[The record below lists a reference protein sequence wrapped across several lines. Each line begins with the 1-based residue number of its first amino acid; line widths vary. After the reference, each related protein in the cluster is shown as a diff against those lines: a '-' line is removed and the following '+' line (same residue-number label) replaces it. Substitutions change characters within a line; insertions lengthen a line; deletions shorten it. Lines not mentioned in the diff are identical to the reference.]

1 MSMVRCDCCTGKK
14 TIIGLGNIS
23 KKCHVCKGMGFK
35 ECNDLA
41 NVVIGGIRTSEPVH
55 VVKEGLIVDA
65 STLDAVCNK
74 NNDSLSP
81 LEQKKIDQSLRA
93 KAMWAKR
100 KAEQAGQ

>member
-23 KKCHVCKGMGFK
+23 KKCPVCKGVGFK

-41 NVVIGGIRTSEPVH
+41 SVSEPLEA
-55 VVKEGLIVDA
+55 KAGLIVSDD
-65 STLDAVCNK
+65 TLYLVSNK

-81 LEQKKIDQSLRA
+81 LEQKKIDQSA
-93 KAMWAKR
+93 KMKEVWAKR
-100 KAEQAGQ
+100 KAKQA

>member
-14 TIIGLGNIS
+14 TIIGLGNIA
-23 KKCHVCKGMGFK
+23 KKCHACKGLGFK
-35 ECNDLA
+35 QCDDLA
-41 NVVIGGIRTSEPVH
+41 CEPVH

-65 STLDAVCNK
+65 GTLDAVCNK

-100 KAEQAGQ
+100 KAEQGQ